1 MFSPS
6 NSREQRAFNDEI
18 YDWLGGRA
26 PHVLDTQ
33 QSPSN
38 SRTSAFLSPTNYNTL
53 VVNGYTIEPGAYLS
67 YADLYE
73 ADLSNADLRQANL
86 YNAYLESADLRY
98 ADLSGA
104 HLNYAVLVGANLRN
118 ADLSGADL
126 SYADL
131 D

>member
-18 YDWLGGRA
+18 YDYLGGRA
-26 PHVLDTQ
+26 AHVLDTQ

-53 VVNGYTIEPGAYLS
+53 VVNGYTIVPG
-67 YADLYE
+67 
-73 ADLSNADLRQANL
+73 
-86 YNAYLESADLRY
+86 

-104 HLNYAVLVGANLRN
+104 F
-118 ADLSGADL
+118 LSDAITCTAAQAE
-126 SYADL
+126 YHFTFQ
-131 D
+131 